1 MGVATMDEVS
11 VMAWIVFVIATLLL
25 ISAIPSDIWS
35 ALFKIAWVLLLGSIA
50 WLALIVALTS

>member
-1 MGVATMDEVS
+1 MDEVS
-11 VMAWIVFVIATLLL
+11 VMAWVVFVIATLLL

-50 WLALIVALTS
+50 WLALIIALTS